1 MTMERKTF
9 PVLTTKVDRAQGIVE
24 SIVAGCGNVDLGGD
38 RIKSGA
44 FTKTIT
50 ERGPK
55 IRCLDAHNTD
65 SIMRVIGKPLAMRE
79 LRRDELPP
87 EMLQRFPEMTGGLW
101 VQTQFLMDTPE
112 GKGAFI
118 RLAEGA
124 VDEWSIGYEPSDLN
138 YVREAREGKAAT
150 VREIGTI
157 KLYEYSPVLFG
168 MNEAPQTLSAKEAT
182 KMDKTNETPAGKA
195 ADFATIMAN
204 RQQRENLR
212 DQRWKMDMALS
223 EAIDGCMMDSQMGA
237 DTKMASIGASL
248 DQYKAAM
255 MDWCTRAMPMMQG
268 QEGESGAM
276 PMAMMAARL
285 GISTKAGRRNSSAD
299 EQAMRRVMDL
309 MDEAMGHMRGLVG
322 EMMDGGEKAD
332 HADGDEEPDA
342 ADQEALKTCEE
353 WLAALTS
360 FEADELADL
369 PAETLDALGEAID
382 IFLEEEKAGGH
393 AGHRGAHS
401 GHSGSGGSSMGPIAK
416 GAARKRVLGALE
428 KRGSEVLAEIRNM
441 RKMRLNSP
449 RSESIRREMIKGA
462 QSELASVRKKIVA
475 AREKYKSHHS
485 AKAGPGA
492 IPPTERGSAGP
503 GATPPTSSGSDV
515 ALIDIELRELELM
528 EV

>member
-9 PVLTTKVDRAQGIVE
+9 PVFTTKVDRAQGIVE

-65 SIMRVIGKPLAMRE
+65 SIMRVLGKPVAMRE

-118 RLAEGA
+118 RIAEQA

-157 KLYEYSPVLFG
+157 KLYEYSPVLWG

-182 KMDKTNETPAGKA
+182 KMDADNTTKPDAKA
-195 ADFATIMAN
+195 TDFATVLAN
-204 RQQRENLR
+204 RQAQR
-212 DQRWKMDMALS
+212 ALS
-223 EAIDGCMMDSQMGA
+223 NDHWEMRRALEDAIESCMTDEAMTADAKLALISQ
-237 DTKMASIGASL
+237 SI

-255 MDWCTRAMPMMQG
+255 LGWCSRAI
-268 QEGESGAM
+268 
-276 PMAMMAARL
+276 AMMAQTGTDMELMRREL
-285 GISTKAGRRNSSAD
+285 GFETKAGARHSGADMEMIQGAHDTMVKLGAKCANASEDEGKAD
-299 EQAMRRVMDL
+299 E
-309 MDEAMGHMRGLVG
+309 
-322 EMMDGGEKAD
+322 KS
-332 HADGDEEPDA
+332 A
-342 ADQEALKTCEE
+342 AD
-353 WLAALTS
+353 S
-360 FEADELADL
+360 
-369 PAETLDALGEAID
+369 
-382 IFLEEEKAGGH
+382 
-393 AGHRGAHS
+393 HS
-401 GHSGSGGSSMGPIAK
+401 
-416 GAARKRVLGALE
+416 
-428 KRGSEVLAEIRNM
+428 
-441 RKMRLNSP
+441 
-449 RSESIRREMIKGA
+449 
-462 QSELASVRKKIVA
+462 
-475 AREKYKSHHS
+475 S
-485 AKAGPGA
+485 AKAGPGPT
-492 IPPTERGSAGP
+492 PPTEKTSAGP
-503 GATPPTSSGSDV
+503 GGTPPTSNGIDV
-515 ALIDIELRELELM
+515 AKLDNAMLEIELALT